1 MPEPTPSAA
10 CRTEWKRRCD
20 EAGVPLPSFYI
31 EHLELFDEVFARAL
45 DAERAKTSQG
55 GKPYNLEFIRG
66 LEERIA
72 RLTEERDRLRDEVG
86 RLREA
91 GDNLRRVFLRH
102 VYGNG
107 VTMDQQ
113 VKHPSLQKALATW
126 DAALAPAEGTEG
138 T

>member
-1 MPEPTPSAA
+1 MSND
-10 CRTEWKRRCD
+10 WKIGSVVFN
-20 EAGVPLPSFYI
+20 ATTGQPVPLQ
-31 EHLELFDEVFARAL
+31 
-45 DAERAKTSQG
+45 TSQG

-91 GDNLRRVFLRH
+91 LEHMLKISFLWTTAPGERLEAIRDNLR
-102 VYGNG
+102 
-107 VTMDQQ
+107 
-113 VKHPSLQKALATW
+113 
-126 DAALAPAEGTEG
+126 AALAPAEGTEG